1 MPSCYFCSAH
11 IRLGGGNR
19 RWVPVSRGQF
29 LSEGRSGLRIGFGAS
44 QGLRTICNACAIGM
58 QGQAAALGKLL
69 RTIAVVVAIVVV
81 ALFFLGWMHG

>member
-1 MPSCYFCSAH
+1 M
-11 IRLGGGNR
+11 
-19 RWVPVSRGQF
+19 PVSRGQF
-29 LSEGRSGLRIGFGAS
+29 LSEGRSGLRIALVLPRAC
-44 QGLRTICNACAIGM
+44 GLICNACAIGM